1 MAKPY
6 SDDLRARVV
15 GVVERGRSRHEAAGQ
30 FGVSVS
36 FVVKLMQRFRATGSF
51 RPGDFGGH
59 RKPKLAPHEAIVRE
73 LVEQT
78 PSATL
83 LDLQKMLRE
92 RGVEVGKSS
101 IGRFLTRLR
110 LSYKKTLCAA
120 EQKRPD
126 VAAARDAWREK
137 QPTLDPRKLVFIDE
151 TWASTNMTPRY
162 GRCEIGKRLIGYT
175 PFGHWKTTTFLAA
188 LRHDGLTAPC
198 VFDGAI
204 NGEKFAAYI
213 EQELVATL
221 SPGDIVIMDNLSA
234 HKRAAVKIAI
244 EAAGAELRFL
254 PPYSPDLDPIEQ
266 AFAKFKT
273 ILRKLARRTLEGLWS
288 ACAIATNEVQPEDC
302 RNFFI
307 HAGYTGG

>member
-1 MAKPY
+1 MPPI
-6 SDDLRARVV
+6 DDAVADIEDFRQFMGDEDDALPLRPQSSEDR
-15 GVVERGRSRHEAAGQ
+15 Q
-30 FGVSVS
+30 Q
-36 FVVKLMQRFRATGSF
+36 L
-51 RPGDFGGH
+51 GDFARREIGG
-59 RKPKLAPHEAIVRE
+59 R
-73 LVEQT
+73 LVEDHELRVAQHGFQDLDPLPAT
-78 PSATL
+78 PPGAARPARAAWFVRTMTAL
-83 LDLQKMLRE
+83 LEMRDLFRKVRC
-92 RGVEVGKSS
+92 S
-101 IGRFLTRLR
+101 
-110 LSYKKTLCAA
+110 
-120 EQKRPD
+120 D
-126 VAAARDAWREK
+126 VAAARAAWREK

-254 PPYSPDLDPIEQ
+254 PPTAPISIRSSRLSPSSKPFCANSPGGRSKASGAPAPSQ
-266 AFAKFKT
+266 PMRSSPKT
-273 ILRKLARRTLEGLWS
+273 AETS
-288 ACAIATNEVQPEDC
+288 SSTQDTQVDMPE
-302 RNFFI
+302 REPL
-307 HAGYTGG
+307 

>member
-1 MAKPY
+1 
-6 SDDLRARVV
+6 
-15 GVVERGRSRHEAAGQ
+15 
-30 FGVSVS
+30 
-36 FVVKLMQRFRATGSF
+36 
-51 RPGDFGGH
+51 
-59 RKPKLAPHEAIVRE
+59 
-73 LVEQT
+73 
-78 PSATL
+78 
-83 LDLQKMLRE
+83 
-92 RGVEVGKSS
+92 
-101 IGRFLTRLR
+101 
-110 LSYKKTLCAA
+110 
-120 EQKRPD
+120 
-126 VAAARDAWREK
+126 
-137 QPTLDPRKLVFIDE
+137 
-151 TWASTNMTPRY
+151 MTPRY
-162 GRCEIGKRLIGYT
+162 GRCEIGKRLIGYA

-213 EQELVATL
+213 EQELVGTL

-266 AFAKFKT
+266 AFAKFKN

-288 ACAIATNEVQPEDC
+288 ACAIATEEIKPADC

-307 HAGYTGG
+307 TQDTHLNMPEWETL